1 LLKRAGITGANEIG
15 VKDMIVKKLN
25 LVVITGL
32 SGAGKTQALQS
43 LEDMGFF
50 CVDNLP
56 PSLLEKFIE
65 LCSQSQGKINK
76 AAVVCD
82 LRGGEFFS
90 SLNQA
95 LQDLTKSG
103 FRYEILFLEASDEI
117 LVNRYKESRRRH
129 PVSPQGNVLE
139 GIRLEREQLTELRG
153 SANKIIDTSDLTTAQ
168 LKSKIR
174 ELFGKDYDPAR
185 MSVSVVS
192 FGFKYGIPLDADIL
206 MDVRFLPNPYY
217 VEELKP
223 YTGKDQKVRD
233 YVLSNQITQEFMD
246 RFLKMLEYVLP
257 HYLNEGK
264 SHLVIG
270 IGCTGGQHRSVA
282 IAEAIAEFLRKKD
295 YFCTV
300 SHRDI
305 N

>member
-1 LLKRAGITGANEIG
+1 MILKN
-15 VKDMIVKKLN
+15 LN
-25 LVVITGL
+25 LVIITGL

-56 PSLLEKFIE
+56 PSLLEKFVE
-65 LCSQSQGKINK
+65 LCSQSQGKISK

-95 LQDLTKSG
+95 LLDLAKSG
-103 FRYEILFLEASDEI
+103 FRYEILFLEASDEV

-153 SANKIIDTSDLTTAQ
+153 SAHKIIDSSDLTSPQ
-168 LKSKIR
+168 MKSKIR
-174 ELFGKDYDPAR
+174 ELFGKDNDPAR
-185 MSVSVVS
+185 MSVSIVS
-192 FGFKYGIPLDADIL
+192 FGFKYGIPLDADMII
-206 MDVRFLPNPYY
+206 DVRFLPNPYY
-217 VEELKP
+217 VDELKP
-223 YTGKDQKVRD
+223 MNGKHPKIKD
-233 YVLSNQITQEFMD
+233 YVLSNQTTQEFMEK
-246 RFLKMLEYVLP
+246 FLMMLDFVLP

-282 IAEAIAEFLRKKD
+282 ITEKTAEFLRTKK

-305 N
+305 D

>member
-1 LLKRAGITGANEIG
+1 MLLKNLYLVIITG
-15 VKDMIVKKLN
+15 M
-25 LVVITGL
+25 
-32 SGAGKTQALQS
+32 SGSGKTQALQS

-56 PSLLEKFIE
+56 PSLLEKFVD
-65 LCSQSQGKINK
+65 LCAQSQGKIDK

-95 LQDLTKSG
+95 LQDLRQAG
-103 FRYEILFLEASDEI
+103 FQYEILFLEASDDV

-129 PVSPQGNVLE
+129 PISPQGNILD
-139 GIRLEREQLTELRG
+139 GIHFEREHLIELRG
-153 SANKIIDTSDLTTAQ
+153 QANKIIDSSDLTSAQ
-168 LKSKIR
+168 MKSKIR
-174 ELFGKDYDPAR
+174 ELFGMENDPAR
-185 MSVSVVS
+185 MSVSILS
-192 FGFKYGIPLDADIL
+192 FGFKYGIPLDADII

-217 VEELKP
+217 IEELKP
-223 YTGKDQKVRD
+223 LDGRDKKVEN
-233 YVLSNQITQEFMD
+233 YVFSNRTASEFMD
-246 RFLKMLEYVLP
+246 RFLKMLEFVLP
-257 HYLNEGK
+257 HYLKEGK

-282 IAEAIAEFLRKKD
+282 IAEKTAEFLHKKK

-300 SHRDI
+300 NHRDI
-305 N
+305 Q

>member
-1 LLKRAGITGANEIG
+1 MPI
-15 VKDMIVKKLN
+15 DN
-25 LVVITGL
+25 LSLVIITGL

-56 PSLLEKFIE
+56 PSLLKKFVE
-65 LCSQSQGKINK
+65 LCAQSQGKIDK

-95 LQDLTKSG
+95 LRDLLEAG
-103 FRYEILFLEASDEI
+103 FRYQILFLEASDNV

-129 PVSPQGNVLE
+129 PISPRGNILE
-139 GIRLEREQLTELRG
+139 GIRAERRYLTELRG
-153 SANKIIDTSDLTTAQ
+153 QAHRIIDSSDLTNAQ
-168 LKSKIR
+168 MKKKIR
-174 ELFGKDYDPAR
+174 EVFGSENDPAR

-192 FGFKYGIPLDADIL
+192 FCFKYGIPLDADIII
-206 MDVRFLPNPYY
+206 DVRFLPNPYY
-217 VEELKP
+217 LKELKSLN
-223 YTGKDQKVRD
+223 GKDKKVRD
-233 YVLSNQITQEFMD
+233 YVLVNKIASEFMD
-246 RFLKMLEYVLP
+246 RFLNMLEFVLP
-257 HYLNEGK
+257 HYLKEGK

-282 IAEAIAEFLRKKD
+282 IVEKTAEYLQKNF
-295 YFCTV
+295 YCTV

-305 N
+305 D